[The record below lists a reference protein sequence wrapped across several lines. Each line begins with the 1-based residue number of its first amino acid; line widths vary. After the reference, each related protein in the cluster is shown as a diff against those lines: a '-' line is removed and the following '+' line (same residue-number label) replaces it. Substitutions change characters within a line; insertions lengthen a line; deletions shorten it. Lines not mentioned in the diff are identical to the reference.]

1 MKEQNKDINR
11 AYLVFIFTCLAA
23 IVVLVKLF
31 MVQWAEAPE
40 WKEMAENF
48 VTEYREI
55 DAIRGNILADDGSL
69 LATSV
74 PIYEI
79 RMDLAATALTDDVF
93 SSGIDSLALG
103 LAEIFSHSG
112 RSSADFKKAII
123 AARRD
128 GNRYFLVKR
137 GVKYHEVQRAKAL
150 PIFREG
156 RNKGGVIFEKQ
167 NKRIY
172 PFGELAKRTIG
183 YAIDGVTPVGL
194 EGAYAHNLSGVNG
207 KRLER
212 RLIGGQWM
220 PIRDGNEIEP
230 QDGYDLVSTIDINI
244 QDVAESALLKQLQL
258 NNAHHGCAILM
269 EVKTGHIKAIA
280 NLTYDEKSQTY
291 AERYNYAIG
300 EATEP
305 GSTFKLASLLAALEE
320 GVVKV
325 TDSVDTGKGRRKF
338 FDRVMHDSN
347 HEGYGK
353 VTVQRAFELSSN
365 VGISSVIFDGFR
377 KDPQRFVDRLHAMG
391 LGRSLGLEI
400 KGEGVPVLKSTS
412 DKTWSGVTLPWMS
425 IGYETTMTPLQILS
439 FYNAVANDGA
449 LIKPQFV
456 SEIRDK
462 GELVW
467 QADVEVLNPAI
478 ASKQNL
484 AHAREMLEGVVKQGT
499 ASNLK
504 NAQYHIAGK
513 TGTAQIADQESGGY
527 GSLGERT
534 YLASF
539 CGYFPAEAPEYTC
552 IVVVSAPTNQIYYG
566 NLVAGPVFKEIA
578 DKVFAKRF
586 DLQQTTHDNSRYD
599 LATIPISKDGRQR
612 DLSKVFSELGIPMH
626 SADPDADWI
635 RTETKEHR
643 VDAVAQNVKE
653 NKVANVKGMPLVDAL
668 YILEN
673 QGLTV
678 HAKGKGVVKSQSLQ
692 PGTEIYRGMDI
703 SLDLSL

>member
-1 MKEQNKDINR
+1 
-11 AYLVFIFTCLAA
+11 
-23 IVVLVKLF
+23 
-31 MVQWAEAPE
+31 
-40 WKEMAENF
+40 
-48 VTEYREI
+48 
-55 DAIRGNILADDGSL
+55 
-69 LATSV
+69 
-74 PIYEI
+74 
-79 RMDLAATALTDDVF
+79 
-93 SSGIDSLALG
+93 
-103 LAEIFSHSG
+103 
-112 RSSADFKKAII
+112 
-123 AARRD
+123 
-128 GNRYFLVKR
+128 
-137 GVKYHEVQRAKAL
+137 
-150 PIFREG
+150 
-156 RNKGGVIFEKQ
+156 
-167 NKRIY
+167 
-172 PFGELAKRTIG
+172 
-183 YAIDGVTPVGL
+183 
-194 EGAYAHNLSGVNG
+194 
-207 KRLER
+207 
-212 RLIGGQWM
+212 
-220 PIRDGNEIEP
+220 
-230 QDGYDLVSTIDINI
+230 
-244 QDVAESALLKQLQL
+244 
-258 NNAHHGCAILM
+258 M

-347 HEGYGK
+347 QKGYGK